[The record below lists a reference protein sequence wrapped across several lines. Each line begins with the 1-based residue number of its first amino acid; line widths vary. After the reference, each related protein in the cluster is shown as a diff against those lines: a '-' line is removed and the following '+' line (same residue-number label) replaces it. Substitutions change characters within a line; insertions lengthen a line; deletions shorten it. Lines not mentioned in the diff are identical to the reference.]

1 MVLELS
7 VEGWG
12 GGLGQ
17 TRGGQIIQVKRK
29 ASVGEL
35 WHEATLPSANHNM
48 AFVGEARDRE
58 SGLGKLR
65 IWLRPDHEDPCVA
78 SQGVCI
84 LPGNLQSPLE
94 GLGTWERH
102 GCVRG

>member
-12 GGLGQ
+12 GGLDQ

-35 WHEATLPSANHNM
+35 WHEPHCLLLTTGWLLW
-48 AFVGEARDRE
+48 VRLEIERVDWE
-58 SGLGKLR
+58 S
-65 IWLRPDHEDPCVA
+65 
-78 SQGVCI
+78 
-84 LPGNLQSPLE
+84 
-94 GLGTWERH
+94 
-102 GCVRG
+102 